1 MDGIVW
7 LLMIK
12 AVPTPGVR
20 ILLSN
25 LYFPFG
31 CLLTRYKNMKTLNKF
46 GGTWFIYLI

>member
-12 AVPTPGVR
+12 AVLTPGVR

-25 LYFPFG
+25 LCFPFG
-31 CLLTRYKNMKTLNKF
+31 CLLAKYKNMKTLNKL
-46 GGTWFIYLI
+46 GGISENRF